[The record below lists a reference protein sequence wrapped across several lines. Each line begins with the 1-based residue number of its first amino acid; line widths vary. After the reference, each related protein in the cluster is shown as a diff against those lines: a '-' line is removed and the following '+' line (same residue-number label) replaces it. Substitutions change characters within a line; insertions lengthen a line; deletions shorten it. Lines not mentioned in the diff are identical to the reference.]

1 MSDTPFPA
9 PADDHPLLPGM
20 PAAVVAPSDSPE
32 EHQRRVRN
40 SESLTAR
47 LMAALPLGVSTSA
60 VLDSLIFIVAASC
73 EVTDNASDTLAKFTK
88 AVEALLLKHAEWS
101 AEQAVL
107 AEANAGGGQ

>member
-1 MSDTPFPA
+1 MSALPLPDLEA
-9 PADDHPLLPGM
+9 DHPLLPGM
-20 PAAVVAPSDSPE
+20 PAAVGAPSDSPE
-32 EHQRRVRN
+32 EYQRRVRN

-47 LMAALPLGVSTSA
+47 IMAALPLGVSTSD

-73 EVTDNASDTLAKFTK
+73 EVTDNAANTLAKFTK

-107 AEANAGGGQ
+107 AEANAGGDQ